1 LPIFW
6 SKDHEQRALH
16 EAYQFGRSDGYEEG
30 KRMGELEARAIIRD
44 FMVKIRCDLSP
55 EIEFDLPSFPLTL
68 EDWNETAQ
76 EACKKLVAKIGTL
89 RTEFA
94 GYRRQFNPE
103 RVDQLDRQIG
113 NLQMENKT
121 IRGINAS
128 IGGERDDARKKLAD
142 AQVDVARVRS
152 YAMSLERKINDQQAV
167 IVDLQNKLDRAKN
180 TGK

>member
-1 LPIFW
+1 MPIFW
-6 SKDHEQRALH
+6 SKEHEQSILR
-16 EAYQFGRSDGYEEG
+16 EAYQSGRSDGYEEG
-30 KRMGELEARAIIRD
+30 KRQGELEARAIIRD

-55 EIEFDLPSFPLTL
+55 EVEFDLPPFLLTL
-68 EDWNETAQ
+68 EDWKETAQ
-76 EACKKLVAKIGTL
+76 EACKKLVAKIRNL
-89 RTEFA
+89 RIEFE
-94 GYRRQFNPE
+94 GYRRLFNQE

-152 YAMSLERKINDQQAV
+152 YATSLERKINDQQAV

>member
-1 LPIFW
+1 MPIFW
-6 SKDHEQRALH
+6 SKEHEQRALH
-16 EAYQFGRSDGYEEG
+16 EAYQSGRSDGYEEG

-55 EIEFDLPSFPLTL
+55 EVEFDLPPFLLTL
-68 EDWNETAQ
+68 EDWKETAQ
-76 EACKKLVAKIGTL
+76 EACKKLVAKIRNL
-89 RTEFA
+89 RIEFE
-94 GYRRQFNPE
+94 GYRRLFNQE

-152 YAMSLERKINDQQAV
+152 YATSLERKINDQQAV
-167 IVDLQNKLDRAKN
+167 IVELQNKLDRAKN
-180 TGK
+180 AGK

>member
-1 LPIFW
+1 MPIFW
-6 SKDHEQRALH
+6 SKEHEQSILR
-16 EAYQFGRSDGYEEG
+16 EAYQSGRSDGYEEG
-30 KRMGELEARAIIRD
+30 KRQGELEARAIIRD

-55 EIEFDLPSFPLTL
+55 EVEFDLPPFLLTL
-68 EDWNETAQ
+68 EDWKETAQ
-76 EACKKLVAKIGTL
+76 EACKKLVAKIRNL
-89 RTEFA
+89 RIEFE
-94 GYRRQFNPE
+94 GYRRLFNQE

-142 AQVDVARVRS
+142 AQVDVARVRGH
-152 YAMSLERKINDQQAV
+152 ATSLERKINDQQAV